1 VTPAAAVLKLERR
14 RRASQLDADEAAI
27 RARAG
32 ACAGAGRLVLRSRVF
47 SPPLHQVVTT
57 IMRGLFLSNGRA
69 AMAAAVAPA
78 TAVSAWRAGICD
90 MRAGKKK

>member
-47 SPPLHQVVTT
+47 SPPPLHQVVTT
-57 IMRGLFLSNGRA
+57 TRHNNELGLFF
-69 AMAAAVAPA
+69 
-78 TAVSAWRAGICD
+78 
-90 MRAGKKK
+90 